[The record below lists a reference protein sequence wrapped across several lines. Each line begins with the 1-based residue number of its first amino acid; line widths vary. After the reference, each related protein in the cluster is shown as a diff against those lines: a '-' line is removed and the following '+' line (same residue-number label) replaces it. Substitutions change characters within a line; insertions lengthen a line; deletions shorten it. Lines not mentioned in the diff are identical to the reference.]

1 MLALMDM
8 RSNAKAP
15 LRHVLFVDDEPQVL
29 EGMRSRLQPL
39 TDKWQMT
46 FVDSGADALSRFE
59 QTPHDVIV
67 SDITMPGMDG
77 AQLLHAISERW
88 PATIR
93 IALSG
98 KSDVEEK
105 LRLLP
110 LAHQYLSKPC
120 RPEQLED
127 AVLRSLQLREELTNP
142 SVLGIIGRIR
152 QLPAQPQVFARL
164 QIVLAKPDA
173 TARDVARVVADDTA
187 LTVKVLQMANSAFFR
202 RARRITNIEQAVL
215 YLGFQTVRNLV
226 MCAEVFSRWP
236 GRMRHA
242 AVDLEDLQ
250 MHAQR
255 TASVAHALTAGTQV
269 ADDAVLASLLHDIGY
284 WVLIQECPRELEQ
297 AVELALAAGV
307 SLPQAEYE
315 ILGASHAEIGAYL
328 LALWGLPYA
337 VVEAVAHHH
346 RPTRV
351 KSPGLDAL
359 SGLALAMAL
368 TGGDDSDGCARNLTP
383 SAIVDAHYLAGL
395 DCKLSWAAA
404 EARAEE
410 CLQRIALE
418 SN

>member
-1 MLALMDM
+1 METPCKPKTA
-8 RSNAKAP
+8 

-29 EGMRSRLQPL
+29 EGLRLRLQPL
-39 TDKWQMT
+39 QTKWHMT
-46 FVDSGADALSRFE
+46 FVDSGAAALSRFE

-67 SDITMPGMDG
+67 SDISMPGMNG

-98 KSDVEEK
+98 ISDVEQK

-127 AVLRSLQLREELTNP
+127 AVARSLQLREELTHP
-142 SVLGIIGRIR
+142 SVLAIVGRIR

-164 QIVLAKPDA
+164 QVVMAKPDA
-173 TARDVARVVADDTA
+173 TARDVGRVIANDTA
-187 LTVKVLQMANSAFFR
+187 LTVKVLQIANSAFFR
-202 RARRITNIEQAVL
+202 RARRISNIEQAVL

-255 TASVAHALTAGTQV
+255 TAAVAQALTAGTQH
-269 ADDAVLASLLHDIGY
+269 ADDTVLAALLHDIGY
-284 WVLIQECPRELEQ
+284 WILIQECPRELEQ
-297 AVELALAAGV
+297 AVEFALAAGIP
-307 SLPQAEYE
+307 LPQAEYE

-328 LALWGLPYA
+328 LAIWGLPYA

-346 RPTRV
+346 HPTRV
-351 KSPGLDAL
+351 KSNGLDCLAAL
-359 SGLALAMAL
+359 AVAMAL
-368 TGGDDSDGCARNLTP
+368 TGGDDSDGCARNLLP
-383 SAIVDAHYLAGL
+383 SAVVGPEYLEGL
-395 DCKLSWAAA
+395 NSTLSWADAA
-404 EARAEE
+404 SRATT
-410 CLQRIALE
+410 CLERIAQE

>member
-1 MLALMDM
+1 METP
-8 RSNAKAP
+8 SKSKAA

-29 EGMRSRLQPL
+29 EGLRLRLQPL
-39 TDKWQMT
+39 RAKWHMT

-59 QTPHDVIV
+59 HTPHDVIV
-67 SDITMPGMDG
+67 SDISMPGMDG

-98 KSDVEEK
+98 MSDVEQK

-127 AVLRSLQLREELTNP
+127 AVARSLQLREELTHP
-142 SVLGIIGRIR
+142 SILGIVGRIR
-152 QLPAQPQVFARL
+152 QLPAQPKVFARL
-164 QIVLAKPDA
+164 QVVMAKPDT
-173 TARDVARVVADDTA
+173 TARDVARVIANDTA
-187 LTVKVLQMANSAFFR
+187 LTVKVLQIANSAFFR
-202 RARRITNIEQAVL
+202 RARRISNIEQAVL
-215 YLGFQTVRNLV
+215 YLGFQTIRNLV

-250 MHAQR
+250 LHAQR
-255 TASVAHALTAGTQV
+255 TAAVAQAITAGTQH
-269 ADDAVLASLLHDIGY
+269 ADDTVLAALLHDIGY
-284 WVLIQECPRELEQ
+284 WILIQECPRELEQ
-297 AVELALAAGV
+297 AIEFALAAEV
-307 SLPQAEYE
+307 PLPQAEYE

-328 LALWGLPYA
+328 LAIWGLPYA

-351 KSPGLDAL
+351 KSAGLDSLA
-359 SGLALAMAL
+359 ALAVSLAL
-368 TGGDDSDGCARNLTP
+368 TGGDDSDGCARNLLP
-383 SAIVDAHYLAGL
+383 SMVVGAQYLEDLRSDLTWVDAA
-395 DCKLSWAAA
+395 SRAAA
-404 EARAEE
+404 
-410 CLQRIALE
+410 CLERIAQE

>member
-1 MLALMDM
+1 
-8 RSNAKAP
+8 
-15 LRHVLFVDDEPQVL
+15 
-29 EGMRSRLQPL
+29 
-39 TDKWQMT
+39 
-46 FVDSGADALSRFE
+46 
-59 QTPHDVIV
+59 
-67 SDITMPGMDG
+67 MDG

-98 KSDVEEK
+98 VSEMEQK

-120 RPEQLED
+120 HPGQLED
-127 AVLRSLQLREELTNP
+127 AVMRSVQLREELTHP
-142 SVLGIIGRIR
+142 GVKAIIGRIR
-152 QLPAQPQVFARL
+152 QLPARPQVFARL
-164 QIVLAKPDA
+164 QVVM
-173 TARDVARVVADDTA
+173 ARPEAAAREVARVIASDTA
-187 LTVKVLQMANSAFFR
+187 LTLKVLQIANSAFFR
-202 RARRITNIEQAVL
+202 RARRISSIEQAVQ

-250 MHAQR
+250 LHAQR
-255 TASVAHALTAGTQV
+255 TAAVSQALTAGTQFC
-269 ADDAVLASLLHDIGY
+269 DDTVLAALLHDIGY

-307 SLPQAEYE
+307 PLPQAEQE

-328 LALWGLPYA
+328 LAIWGLPYA

-346 RPTRV
+346 RPERV
-351 KSPGLDAL
+351 KSATLDPL
-359 SGLALAMAL
+359 SALAVAIAL
-368 TGGDDSDGCARNLTP
+368 AGGDDCDGCARNLVP
-383 SAIVDAHYLAGL
+383 SGTVGADYLQGL
-395 DCKLSWAAA
+395 DSPLSWQEAAS
-404 EARAEE
+404 RAGE
-410 CLQRIALE
+410 CLERLAQE